1 MKLNLTSEFIT
12 LTTCFFCP
20 VYYHVDF
27 SRRAGDFRFKLVAS
41 SKILVAMATK
51 MVATGGLLIHIVL
64 SLCCIPHCIKLFHCV
79 VF

>member
-12 LTTCFFCP
+12 LTTCFFFCP
-20 VYYHVDF
+20 DYYHVDF

-51 MVATGGLLIHIVL
+51 MVATWRVAYSHS
-64 SLCCIPHCIKLFHCV
+64 SLPMLYSSLY
-79 VF
+79 